1 MVKLKSYPKSLY
13 KIPTKYCGGCGHGVI
28 HRIITELIDEM
39 GLRTKAVI
47 TNPVGCAIWADLYF
61 DFDSV
66 QPPHGRTPAAA
77 TGIKRMLPDHLV
89 ICYQG
94 DGDMAAI
101 GTAEMIH
108 AANRGEKFT
117 TIFVNNAIYGMTGGQ
132 MAPTTL
138 VGQKASTAP
147 LGRDPGEAGMG
158 YPIRVS
164 ELLSSLEGTR
174 YIARGAVNNASNA
187 RKVKQYIKTAF
198 QAQMR
203 GEGFTMVEVLSQ
215 CPTNWGLDPVQ
226 SVEWLERRMIPVFPL
241 GEIKNTLAAVP
252 AAGAKAASREAL

>member
-1 MVKLKSYPKSLY
+1 
-13 KIPTKYCGGCGHGVI
+13 VI
-28 HRIITELIDEM
+28 HRLIAGIIDEL
-39 GLRTKAVI
+39 GLREKSVI

-77 TGIKRMLPDHLV
+77 TGIKRMLTDHLV

-138 VGQKASTAP
+138 IGQKATTAP
-147 LGRDPGEAGMG
+147 LGRDPDVAGMG

-164 ELLSSLEGTR
+164 ELLASLDGTR
-174 YIARGAVNNASNA
+174 YIARGAVNNAANV
-187 RKVKQYIKTAF
+187 RKTRQYIKKAF
-198 QAQMR
+198 EAQLS
-203 GEGFTMVEVLSQ
+203 GQGFTMVEVLSP
-215 CPTNWGLDPVQ
+215 CPTNWGMETIEAI
-226 SVEWLERRMIPVFPL
+226 EWLEKNMIPAYPL
-241 GEIKNTLAAVP
+241 GEIKNTLH
-252 AAGAKAASREAL
+252 KDT

>member
-1 MVKLKSYPKSLY
+1 MEEFKVKYAPPRSLKAVE
-13 KIPTKYCGGCGHGVI
+13 TKYCAGCGHGVI
-28 HRIITELIDEM
+28 HRLVGEVIDEM
-39 GLRTKAVI
+39 GLQDKAVI

-66 QPPHGRTPAAA
+66 QPAHGRTPAAA
-77 TGIKRMLPDHLV
+77 TGIKRVLPGHLV

-138 VGQKASTAP
+138 VGQKAATAP
-147 LGRDPGEAGMG
+147 QGRDPGEAGMG
-158 YPIRVS
+158 YPIRVA
-164 ELLSSLEGTR
+164 ELLANLGGTR
-174 YIARGAVNNASNA
+174 YIARGSVSNA
-187 RKVKQYIKTAF
+187 AQVRQTRRFLRRAF
-198 QAQMR
+198 EYQMA
-203 GEGFTMVEVLSQ
+203 GMGSTIVEILSP
-215 CPTNWGLDPVQ
+215 CPTNWGLDPGA
-226 SVEWLERRMIPVFPL
+226 SCDWLEKNMTAVFPL
-241 GEIKNTLAAVP
+241 GEIKAP
-252 AAGAKAASREAL
+252 QPI

>member
-1 MVKLKSYPKSLY
+1 MKLLKKYPKSLY
-13 KIPTKYCGGCGHGVI
+13 DVPTKYCAGCGHGVI

-39 GLRTKAVI
+39 GLREKAII

-77 TGIKRMLPDHLV
+77 TGVKRVLPDHLV

-138 VGQKASTAP
+138 VGQKATTAP
-147 LGRDPGEAGMG
+147 HGRDPDAAGMG
-158 YPIRVS
+158 YPIRVC
-164 ELLSSLEGTR
+164 ELLATLEGSR
-174 YIARGAVNNASNA
+174 YIARGAVNNAANT
-187 RKVKQYIKTAF
+187 RKTKQYIKRALE
-198 QAQMR
+198 AQMS
-203 GEGFTMVEVLSQ
+203 GKGFTMVEVLSQ
-215 CPTNWGLDPVQ
+215 CPTNWGLDPVK
-226 SVEWLERRMIPVFPL
+226 SVEWLEQNMVPVFPL
-241 GEIKNTLAAVP
+241 GEIKNTLE
-252 AAGAKAASREAL
+252 GGKK